1 MVSRPRDKSLSYNVQ
16 LLLNQFDGGVD
27 LTLVLEAVI
36 SGDPLVLL
44 TGVPNILA
52 FDWDANCINFHVIPV
67 TMVEH
72 ALETGAKGLTP
83 SVCPSVCLSVC
94 LSVFHRVSKGF
105 FSNWCYQIF
114 FFSIYLQLFWARC
127 ISVKSDRCCQTQ
139 VQLLQVHLKKTAI
152 WTSIKPQ

>member
-105 FSNWCYQIF
+105 FQTGAIRF
-114 FFSIYLQLFWARC
+114 FFFPYTFNYFGLGASR
-127 ISVKSDRCCQTQ
+127 
-139 VQLLQVHLKKTAI
+139 
-152 WTSIKPQ
+152 